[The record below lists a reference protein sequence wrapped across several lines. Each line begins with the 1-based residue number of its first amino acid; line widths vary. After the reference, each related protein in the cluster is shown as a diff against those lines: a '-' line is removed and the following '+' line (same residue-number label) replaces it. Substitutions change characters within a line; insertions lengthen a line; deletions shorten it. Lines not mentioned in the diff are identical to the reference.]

1 MPDSGSSLAVEESA
15 ELEEWSSV
23 SDSGEWRGSELEQS
37 ESQVRLEQRDTG
49 GEVCVYTSWGVSG
62 SRSPGN

>member
-37 ESQVRLEQRDTG
+37 DSQVRLEQRDTG
-49 GEVCVYTSWGVSG
+49 GEVWVYTSWGVSG
-62 SRSPGN
+62 SRGPGS